1 MKLYDFAKAPSPRMV
16 RIFMA
21 EKGVEMETIQV
32 DLMTAEQ
39 MKPDFAAK
47 NPWLT
52 VPVIELDDGTCIS
65 ESQRLQPLSGGS
77 PSGAAATWA
86 ATPRKKP
93 SSRCG
98 TTTCSWRV
106 SWPAPKP
113 CATPPRR

>member
-47 NPWLT
+47 KSL
-52 VPVIELDDGTCIS
+52 VDGAGD
-65 ESQRLQPLSGGS
+65 R
-77 PSGAAATWA
+77 A
-86 ATPRKKP
+86 
-93 SSRCG
+93 
-98 TTTCSWRV
+98 
-106 SWPAPKP
+106 
-113 CATPPRR
+113 RRWHMHQ